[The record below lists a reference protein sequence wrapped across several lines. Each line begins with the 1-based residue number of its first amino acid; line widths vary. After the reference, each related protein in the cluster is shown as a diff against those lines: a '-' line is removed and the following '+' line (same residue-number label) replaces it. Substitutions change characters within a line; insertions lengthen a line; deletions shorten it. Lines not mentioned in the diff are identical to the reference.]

1 MSEFVRVRRELLEQV
16 FGMAGEGCD
25 VPAVAHRW
33 CERIDDLI
41 HGGRAS
47 EEYAEFA
54 KPLPAAMLAAAPSP
68 PEGDAEPRL
77 IAALRRLN
85 RYHVDDDGL
94 THVDAGGEWIDV
106 HDIDRLLTTHGHG
119 GGGEG

>member
-1 MSEFVRVRRELLEQV
+1 MSEFVRVPRDELDRAIKVLRYAAHPHPSPHADALEK
-16 FGMAGEGCD
+16 
-25 VPAVAHRW
+25 
-33 CERIDDLI
+33 L
-41 HGGRAS
+41 S
-47 EEYAEFA
+47 
-54 KPLPAAMLAAAPSP
+54 AAPSP

-94 THVDAGGEWIDV
+94 THVDAGGEWIDA

-119 GGGEG
+119 GGGEGGRSR